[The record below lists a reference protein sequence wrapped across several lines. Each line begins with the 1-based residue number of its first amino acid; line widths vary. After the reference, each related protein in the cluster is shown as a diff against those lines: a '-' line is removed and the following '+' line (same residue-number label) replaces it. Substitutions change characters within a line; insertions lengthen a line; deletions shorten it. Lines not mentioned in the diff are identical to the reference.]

1 MHILTTT
8 SASLDD
14 LIEPVDLGQKPAD
27 VVALSFTD
35 SDLAG
40 LANAWKADAANLP
53 SMRLASLRD
62 LRHPMSVDLWIDSVA
77 SHAKVILVRILGGH
91 DWWRYGC
98 DRLAAVARER
108 GIALA
113 LLPGESHDEDLRL
126 IEASTLPRAE
136 LDALLGYFRE
146 GGPENMKALV
156 ARLAGLAGAKSTAA
170 APIAVP
176 KAGFYD
182 PARGILSDLEA
193 FLAGNVGDPSR
204 PPLSC
209 RTSPPL
215 GGRSAF
221 TDLRTNSATPPT
233 GDKAKGW
240 PISPLAGEMSGRTK
254 GGAKEQDTS
263 STPII
268 PILFYRSMLL
278 AADVAPIDALV
289 EALRAQGVRPAP
301 IFVSSLKDRESLA
314 FVETALAQ
322 LKPSAIVTAT
332 AFAAGAEPGT
342 ETLFD
347 RAGVPVFQVI
357 VATTRREAWAGS
369 LRGLAPADLAMHV
382 VMPELDGRILAGAI
396 SFKAESEVDPALG
409 FRAFANRPEP
419 DRVEQVAR
427 RISAH
432 LRLRETPREKR
443 KLAILVP
450 DYPSAPGRTG
460 YAVGLDVPN
469 SVLAMLHDLKDAGYG
484 VESIPESPRALLDLI
499 KKGGQGLSLTE
510 YVELSAGLPAEAR
523 DSVKAAWG
531 TPDDEAADARQR
543 QRSTLPL
550 SVLPDICP
558 TRGEIGSFVDLAHPA
573 TPKIDAGRDAGLI
586 SPHVGEM
593 SGRTEGANVE
603 QETSA
608 SARSTQSF
616 PFRAATF
623 GNVTV
628 ALAPDR
634 GRSADRRAD
643 YHDPTLPPR
652 HALLAFGL
660 WMQKSLG
667 IHAIV
672 HVGAHGTLEWLPGKT
687 VALSQGCFPEIVT
700 GSLPVVY
707 PFIVSNPGEAAQ
719 AKRRISAVTLGH
731 LPPPLAAAGLDE
743 NQHKLERL
751 VDEYA
756 QADGLDRRRRDRL
769 AKLIVETASQTGL
782 AAEAGVANT
791 DAPDEALRRIDAWL
805 CDLKDFAIKDGLHI
819 YGHAAEDEEDAARR
833 QSAEAERKNLIAA
846 LDGYHVK
853 AGPSGAPARGRTD
866 VLPTGRNLFTSD
878 PRTMPTPTA
887 FDLGKAAADE
897 VMRSYLQSHGDWPR
911 ALVIDLWGSASLRTG
926 GEEIAQGLALMGC
939 RPQWDA
945 ATGRVTGIEVLPPA
959 ALGRPRVDV
968 TWRISGLFRDM
979 FPTQIALIDAAARA
993 VATRDEDDSENPLAA
1008 STRAA
1013 GNVEPRI
1020 FGSSPGTYGAGLE
1033 DLLST
1038 GDWAT
1043 RDELGRAYLDAASH
1057 AYGGSDGEG
1066 FSAPGAFAG
1075 RIAEAD
1081 LLVHTGDD
1089 PGRDILEGSADVAFI
1104 GGFSAALAMLG
1115 RNADVIVLDT
1125 SDPHK
1130 PCTRSVTEAVGRVV
1144 RARATNA
1151 RFIAGQM
1158 RHGPRGASE
1167 FAETVDR
1174 LIGFA
1179 ETTNAIPG
1187 ALIEA
1192 VHDAY
1197 VGDDAVRGFMLRE
1210 NPAAAKFIAERFATA
1225 RRRGLWHPLR
1235 NSIDDDL
1242 AALIAEAQA
1251 REVAA

>member
-14 LIEPVDLGQKPAD
+14 LAEPVDLRQTPAD
-27 VVALSFTD
+27 IVALSFTD

-40 LANAWKADAANLP
+40 LAAAWKADAGRLP
-53 SMRLASLRD
+53 SMRLAALRD

-77 SHAKVILVRILGGH
+77 RHAKIILVRILGGY

-98 DRLAAVARER
+98 DQLASIARER
-108 GIALA
+108 GIKLA

-126 IEASTLPRAE
+126 IEASTLPRQE

-146 GGPENMKALV
+146 GGPANMSALV
-156 ARLAGLAGAKSTAA
+156 QRLARLAGSQADIVE
-170 APIAVP
+170 PVAVP
-176 KAGFYD
+176 KAGYYEPNRGVVPLPLEGWVRPQAGGGVLSETRRLKETPHLVVPT
-182 PARGILSDLEA
+182 PAGP
-193 FLAGNVGDPSR
+193 AGH
-204 PPLSC
+204 PPLE
-209 RTSPPL
+209 
-215 GGRSAF
+215 
-221 TDLRTNSATPPT
+221 
-233 GDKAKGW
+233 
-240 PISPLAGEMSGRTK
+240 GEGK
-254 GGAKEQDTS
+254 VV
-263 STPII
+263 

-278 AADVAPIDALV
+278 AADVAPIDALF
-289 EALRAQGVRPAP
+289 EALRQRGMLPVP
-301 IFVSSLKDRESLA
+301 IFVSSLKEPASLA
-314 FVETALAQ
+314 FVETAFAA
-322 LKPSAIVTAT
+322 LKPAAIITAT
-332 AFAAGAEPGT
+332 AFASGAEPGV

-357 VATTRREAWAGS
+357 VATTRRDVWENNQ
-369 LRGLAPADLAMHV
+369 RGLAPADLAMHV
-382 VMPELDGRILAGAI
+382 VLPELDGRILAGAI
-396 SFKAESEVDPALG
+396 SFKGESDVDPALG
-409 FRAFANRPEP
+409 HRAFANRPEP
-419 DRVEQVAR
+419 DRVVQVADR
-427 RISAH
+427 VAAFIKLH
-432 LRLRETPREKR
+432 GTPRAER
-443 KLAILVP
+443 KLVILIP

-460 YAVGLDVPN
+460 YAVGLDVPS
-469 SVLAMLHDLKDAGYG
+469 SVLAMLHDLKEQGYA
-484 VESIPESPRALLDLI
+484 VEGIPQSSRTLLDLLDA
-499 KKGGQGLSLTE
+499 GGQGLGLEDYFGFSKELP
-510 YVELSAGLPAEAR
+510 VEAMAAVE
-523 DSVKAAWG
+523 AAWG
-531 TPDDEAADARQR
+531 KAEYET
-543 QRSTLPL
+543 
-550 SVLPDICP
+550 
-558 TRGEIGSFVDLAHPA
+558 
-573 TPKIDAGRDAGLI
+573 GRK
-586 SPHVGEM
+586 H
-593 SGRTEGANVE
+593 
-603 QETSA
+603 
-608 SARSTQSF
+608 F

-623 GNVTV
+623 GNITV

-652 HALLAFGL
+652 HALIAFGL
-660 WMQKSLG
+660 WLRKSLG
-667 IHAIV
+667 VHALI

-687 VALSQGCFPEIVT
+687 VALSQSCFPEIVT
-700 GSLPVVY
+700 GPLPVIY

-719 AKRRISAVTLGH
+719 AKRRIAAVTLGH
-731 LPPPLAAAGLDE
+731 LPPPLTGAGLDE
-743 NQHKLERL
+743 DQHKLERL

-769 AKLIVETASQTGL
+769 AKLIVDTAQKTGL
-782 AAEAGVANT
+782 ASEAGVART

-819 YGHAAEDEEDAARR
+819 YGRAPDDESDAMRR
-833 QSAEAERKNLIAA
+833 QSAEAERSALLAA
-846 LDGYHVK
+846 LDGRHVK
-853 AGPSGAPARGRTD
+853 AGPAGAPARGRSD

-887 FDLGKAAADE
+887 YDLGKAAAEE
-897 VMRSYLQSHGDWPR
+897 VVRGYLQSHGDWPR
-911 ALVIDLWGSASLRTG
+911 SLVIDLWGSASLRTG

-945 ATGRVTGIEVLPPA
+945 ATGRITGIEVLPPA

-979 FPTQIALIDAAARA
+979 FPTQIALIDAAANA
-993 VATRDEDDSENPLAA
+993 VAARDEEDSENPLAA
-1008 STRAA
+1008 RTRAD
-1013 GNVEPRI
+1013 GRISPRI
-1020 FGSSPGTYGAGLE
+1020 FGTSPGTYGAGVE
-1033 DLLST
+1033 NLLSS

-1043 RDELGRAYLDAASH
+1043 REEIGRAYLDATSH
-1057 AYGGSDGEG
+1057 AYGGAGGEG
-1066 FSAPGAFAG
+1066 ISAPGAFET

-1104 GGFSAALAMLG
+1104 GGFSAALAALG

-1125 SDPHK
+1125 TDPQK
-1130 PCTRSVTEAVGRVV
+1130 PKPRSVGEAVSRVV
-1144 RARATNA
+1144 RARAVNA

-1174 LIGFA
+1174 LVGFA
-1179 ETTNAIPG
+1179 ETTHAISG

-1197 VGDDAVRGFMLRE
+1197 VGDEEVRAFILRE
-1210 NPAAAKFIAERFATA
+1210 NPAAAKIIAERFLSA

-1242 AALIAEAQA
+1242 AALIAEAEA
-1251 REVAA
+1251 LGVAA